1 MRKTVTGPLYVSL
14 IALCAAVDGS
24 LAQQRHPLQAQLE
37 GQWSVAGEAGAAS
50 TELAQFLALAE
61 TNLTAA
67 GERFRAAYAADAPR
81 AARAC
86 AMTGALA
93 GDPVDFRIVDRGDVI
108 DITAFGRTRHVLMD
122 YGREPPA
129 TFVPNELG
137 WSVGRWVGNML
148 VVRTRHFSEG
158 AVRLG
163 ERPLPFGSPLAQVVE
178 RYTLGDDANGLTV
191 AVNLNDPRYYLF
203 SLRVRHRYA
212 RTQQSV
218 AAAEC
223 VPATGG

>member
-1 MRKTVTGPLYVSL
+1 MRRTVTGPLYVSL
-14 IALCAAVDGS
+14 IALCGAVDGS

-37 GQWSVAGEAGAAS
+37 GQWSVAGEAGAQS

-67 GERFRAAYAADAPR
+67 GERFRAAYTADAP
-81 AARAC
+81 RAC

-93 GDPVDFRIVDRGDVI
+93 GDPVDFRIVDRGDVL

-122 YGREPPA
+122 YGREPPD

-137 WSVGRWVGNML
+137 WSVGRWVGDML

-158 AVRLG
+158 AVRRG

-178 RYTLGDDANGLTV
+178 RYTLDEDANGLTV
-191 AVNLNDPRYYLF
+191 AVNLNDPSHYLF

-218 AAAEC
+218 AAADC